1 MKRKIFVALFVASAV
16 LSAHCLTPTEP
27 DFVTGKLM
35 DAQNSKLVLE
45 ELNSKGIEYSREA
58 AYDLANVLSQKSK
71 QYQDITGLNVS
82 FTEPVCGISKDFYE
96 KGIDKELL
104 NKINKIYKEQNIPQ
118 ISE

>member
-1 MKRKIFVALFVASAV
+1 MKRKIFIAILLTGAVVSAK
-16 LSAHCLTPTEP
+16 CLTPSEP

-71 QYQDITGLNVS
+71 QYKDITGLNVS
-82 FTEPVCGISKDFYE
+82 FTEPVCNVPQEVYE
-96 KGIDKELL
+96 KDIDKELL

>member
-1 MKRKIFVALFVASAV
+1 MKRKILTAILLVGAVVSAK
-16 LSAHCLTPTEP
+16 CLTPAEP

-71 QYQDITGLNVS
+71 QYKDITALDVS
-82 FTEPVCGISKDFYE
+82 LTEPVCGISKDFYE
-96 KGIDKELL
+96 KGMDKELL

>member
-1 MKRKIFVALFVASAV
+1 MKRKILIAILLVGAVVSAK
-16 LSAHCLTPTEP
+16 CLTPSEP

-71 QYQDITGLNVS
+71 TVQGYYRIKCIIYRTCVQRSTGSV
-82 FTEPVCGISKDFYE
+82 
-96 KGIDKELL
+96 
-104 NKINKIYKEQNIPQ
+104 
-118 ISE
+118 

>member
-1 MKRKIFVALFVASAV
+1 MKRKILIAILLTGAVVSAK
-16 LSAHCLTPTEP
+16 CLTPAEP

-71 QYQDITGLNVS
+71 QYQDITGLDVS
-82 FTEPVCGISKDFYE
+82 LTEPVCGISKDFYE

>member
-1 MKRKIFVALFVASAV
+1 MKRKIFAALFVASAV

-45 ELNSKGIEYSREA
+45 ELNSKGIEASREA

-71 QYQDITGLNVS
+71 QYKDITGLDVS
-82 FTEPVCGISKDFYE
+82 LTEPVCNVPKEVYE

-104 NKINKIYKEQNIPQ
+104 NKINTIYKEQNIPQ